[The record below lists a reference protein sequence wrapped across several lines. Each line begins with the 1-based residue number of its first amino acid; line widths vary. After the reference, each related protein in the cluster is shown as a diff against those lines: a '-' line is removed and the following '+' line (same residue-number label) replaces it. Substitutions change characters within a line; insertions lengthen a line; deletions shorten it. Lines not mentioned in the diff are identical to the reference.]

1 MSKRTWRRSV
11 AGGSLLCVALTGPS
25 ALAKTGFEL
34 MLRPGYGSAG
44 SKSPVAYKPSGIV
57 RLPDPGEVYSGTA
70 SPYGGGFV
78 GDAFVGYRMLPIL
91 SAGLFGDYHGSSA
104 TAPNDGTSGL
114 SRSGWGLGFY
124 ARAYV
129 PIPGSFDPWASIGI
143 GYMHDAQSY
152 KRAVQT
158 TAGTVPGDWTLTHYG
173 VALPLS
179 VGVDYDLNSFFAVG
193 PSFEYTIVAPAGAC
207 LKESVN
213 TAIGPVANSFCTDA
227 SSAQR
232 ITSANGYSIWSIAL
246 DLRLTL

>member
-1 MSKRTWRRSV
+1 MSKRTWRWSL
-11 AGGSLLCVALTGPS
+11 AGGSLLVVALTGPS

-44 SKSPVAYKPSGIV
+44 SSSPVVYRNPPGVPAGTN
-57 RLPDPGEVYSGTA
+57 DPGDVFGGSA

-91 SAGLFGDYHGSSA
+91 SAGLFGDYHASSA
-104 TAPNDGTSGL
+104 TAPSDGTSDL

-129 PIPGSFDPWASIGI
+129 PFPGAIEPWASIGI
-143 GYMHDAQSY
+143 GYMHDAQTY
-152 KRAVQT
+152 KRSVT
-158 TAGTVPGDWTLTHYG
+158 GDVDWTLVHYG
-173 VALPLS
+173 VAVPLS

-193 PSFEYTIVAPAGAC
+193 PSFEYTIVAPAGGCADFS
-207 LKESVN
+207 ESGV
-213 TAIGPVANSFCTDA
+213 SQSECTDA
-227 SSAQR
+227 SDATRVVSAK
-232 ITSANGYSIWSIAL
+232 SYDIWSIAL